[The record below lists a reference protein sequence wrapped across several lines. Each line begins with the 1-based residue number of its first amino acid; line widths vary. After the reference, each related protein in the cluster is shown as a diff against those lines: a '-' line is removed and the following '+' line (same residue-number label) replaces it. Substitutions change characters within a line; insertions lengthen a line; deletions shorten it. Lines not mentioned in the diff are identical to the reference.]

1 MPNCKVRPS
10 PVSVIR
16 RSNQRSILE
25 ADLSLPD
32 IIVDY
37 GHEYQGCLNA
47 LFRIFFTWTGRLAD
61 VDSRYAGTFSE
72 QPPNVYPLICRSHVH
87 EAGPEP
93 NPDVGPKIRIL
104 TLDNQRALLLS
115 TFLDNYFISH
125 IVDFLL
131 DHHTSV
137 GNPPFMPNILPLV
150 IFGSPNF
157 LKQRYVLAIF
167 LFRCSPRTPFL
178 FLIVQ

>member
-1 MPNCKVRPS
+1 MHDQTSTLVLFPCIRTGGKYSRPDHDL
-10 PVSVIR
+10 VICR
-16 RSNQRSILE
+16 HL
-25 ADLSLPD
+25 L
-32 IIVDY
+32 
-37 GHEYQGCLNA
+37 
-47 LFRIFFTWTGRLAD
+47 
-61 VDSRYAGTFSE
+61 GTASHA
-72 QPPNVYPLICRSHVH
+72 YPLICRSHVH
-87 EAGPEP
+87 ESGPEP
-93 NPDVGPKIRIL
+93 NPGVGPEIRIL
-104 TLDNQRALLLS
+104 TFDNQCPLLLS

-167 LFRCSPRTPFL
+167 LFSHFARTPFL
-178 FLIVQ
+178 SLIVVQ